1 MKFRKTGKE
10 ILDCIQR
17 YVEVKKDQLK
27 RENEIFERE
36 KEKRALQAI
45 HELQIDIRRL
55 ENLLPHI
62 ESDLEY
68 WLTEDDLQD
77 FGFFYQASESQN

>member
-1 MKFRKTGKE
+1 MKFRKTGKDIME
-10 ILDCIQR
+10 TLQKYIQI
-17 YVEVKKDQLK
+17 KKDHLK
-27 RENEIFERE
+27 RENDIFERE

-45 HELQIDIRRL
+45 HELQISISRI

-62 ESDLEY
+62 EEGLEY

-77 FGFFYQASESQN
+77 FGFFYSNLEE